1 MSESSNLIEQAEA
14 LAGCRWDDPDN
25 PNAMH
30 ALMGAMAR
38 ALGTNP
44 HGPRD
49 DVAEAEQTPA
59 LLSSDVALIVRCAR
73 IEKNTLFMPP
83 GRLSGRL
90 YRQSHVELA
99 RLGGVWNYH
108 ANSYTFPADPAEIF
122 AVARSSV

>member
-1 MSESSNLIEQAEA
+1 MSEPNLIEQAEA

-49 DVAEAEQTPA
+49 DVAVGA
-59 LLSSDVALIVRCAR
+59 LLAHQMSPRGRARTESDQMLGYLLAMGLSPDAIATFIGTR
-73 IEKNTLFMPP
+73 EPTL
-83 GRLSGRL
+83 
-90 YRQSHVELA
+90 
-99 RLGGVWNYH
+99 
-108 ANSYTFPADPAEIF
+108 
-122 AVARSSV
+122 

>member
-1 MSESSNLIEQAEA
+1 MSEPSNLIEQAEA

-49 DVAEAEQTPA
+49 DVAVGALLAHQMSPRGRAQAKAKAEAEQMLGD
-59 LLSSDVALIVRCAR
+59 LLA
-73 IEKNTLFMPP
+73 M
-83 GRLSGRL
+83 GLSPD
-90 YRQSHVELA
+90 A
-99 RLGGVWNYH
+99 IAAFLG
-108 ANSYTFPADPAEIF
+108 TKE
-122 AVARSSV
+122 R